1 MSEFGSSRRAFSLVE
16 VVLALGVTTFCLM
29 ALLALLPIG
38 LQSNHDS
45 SSRKLAWNLCSAIEA
60 ELRSAAWS
68 STNSSWTRDLG
79 IVLPPPG
86 GAPQTF
92 TFYDVPGIPGFST
105 TRDARSQ
112 FRFQVT
118 MTPASTEPPRALMRA
133 NWPAGDPSTNSAN
146 AISLLIALDPQE
158 E

>member
-1 MSEFGSSRRAFSLVE
+1 MTEFRSARQAFSLVE
-16 VVLALGVTTFCLM
+16 VVLALGVTTFCLT

-38 LQSNHDS
+38 LQSNYDS
-45 SSRKLAWNLCSAIEA
+45 SARKLAWNLCSAIEA

-68 STNSSWTRDLG
+68 SASSSWTRDLG

-86 GAPQTF
+86 AASQTV
-92 TFYDVPGIPGFST
+92 TFYDVPDIPGFST
-105 TRDARSQ
+105 TRDERSQ

-118 MTPASTEPPRALMRA
+118 MTPASAEPARALLRA
-133 NWPAGDPSTNSAN
+133 TWPAGDPSPTSAS

-158 E
+158 G